1 MLTEALDVIFDA
13 ILISTKKNDIC
24 QHIIGTSFAIGPTIA
39 STQPNQNPLPYEQS
53 HYTDNSIRSYTSI
66 I

>member
-1 MLTEALDVIFDA
+1 MLTEALDAIFDA

-39 STQPNQNPLPYEQS
+39 INITESKPTPL
-53 HYTDNSIRSYTSI
+53 
-66 I
+66 

>member
-24 QHIIGTSFAIGPTIA
+24 QHIIGTGFARRPAITINITEPKPT
-39 STQPNQNPLPYEQS
+39 PL
-53 HYTDNSIRSYTSI
+53 
-66 I
+66 